1 MGVVVCGSTAV
12 LAFSKRPSPVLKDH
26 RGHKD
31 DATLVHGACLH
42 GGLTSLWSGGVGAL
56 CKRVISFRFANMVSC
71 DGLFWIFLFLLFNIK
86 MHCVFYAIERKIIS

>member
-56 CKRVISFRFANMVSC
+56 CKRVITFALTDLPIWCPVMVYFGSFF
-71 DGLFWIFLFLLFNIK
+71 FFFLI
-86 MHCVFYAIERKIIS
+86 